1 MRMLGSI
8 AHCRQGR
15 ARSLALARARR
26 CVAIGRRMVSI
37 GLGGV
42 VQVALDLLLQQAQ
55 IQVLQGIGAQTSR
68 VVGLVLGHQRDVL
81 QVARYFLE
89 AERIEAIR
97 TQSLEQQ

>member
-15 ARSLALARARR
+15 ARGLAFARGRR
-26 CVAIGRRMVSI
+26 SVAVGRRMVSI
-37 GLGGV
+37 ALGSF
-42 VQVALDLLLQQAQ
+42 VQVALHFLLQQAQ
-55 IQVLQGIGAQTSR
+55 VQVFQGIGIQAGR

-89 AERIEAIR
+89 AERVEAIR
-97 TQSLEQQ
+97 AQSLEQ